1 MSFIDKIFGR
11 KKKVL
16 KSSFS
21 QPTQQTRTT
30 ASDQSSSQQPHVRN
44 SDNSPKTFQLS
55 QLKNI
60 DLGAN
65 YSMTPIDASI
75 FDPSSKDLFMIH
87 LLSSMDVHIQKY
99 LPTLD
104 FSSIE
109 SIQKTLMKIIMQTE
123 LGLCFAYAFR
133 IGRGIAGMVFVNT
146 PILNQAINFPHWTVD
161 FFLFSPFRGQQFM
174 PRILLG
180 LFLFLKDVMHIG
192 EIYATVDT
200 NNTSC
205 NKMIDNCLFFKKQP
219 NLSFTDPSTGKKAIA
234 YKCDI
239 SSLKTPF

>member
-1 MSFIDKIFGR
+1 MIFFDKIFG
-11 KKKVL
+11 KKKTRG
-16 KSSFS
+16 SSIS
-21 QPTQQTRTT
+21 QPAQQARTT
-30 ASDQSSSQQPHVRN
+30 ASNQSSTQQSHVLN

-60 DLGAN
+60 NLGAN
-65 YSMTPIDASI
+65 FTMTPIDASI
-75 FDPSSKDLFMIH
+75 LDPSSKDLIMIH
-87 LLSSMDVHIQKY
+87 LLSLMDTHIQKY

-109 SIQKTLMKIIMQTE
+109 SIQKTLMTTIMQTE

-133 IGRGIAGMVFVNT
+133 VGRGIAGMVFVNT
-146 PILNQAINFPHWTVD
+146 PTLNQAINFPHWTVD

-180 LFLFLKDVMHIG
+180 LFLFLKDTMHIG
-192 EIYATVDT
+192 EIYATIDT

-205 NKMIDNCLFFKKQP
+205 NKMIEKCLFFKKQP

-239 SSLKTPF
+239 ASLQSPF